1 MCVDA
6 MKRLAAKFHRLS
18 LTTATNFSNRLV
30 DWLGGFQ
37 SGTVGGLS
45 FRIIFPPLSSAKSEK
60 QINLDKKSI

>member
-6 MKRLAAKFHRLS
+6 MKRLAAKIHRLS
-18 LTTATNFSNRLV
+18 LTTATNFWNRLV